1 MNVSFGVYPEAWLRM
16 QAQEVERGLARR
28 PDAERDARPVGG
40 RGWEAVRWWKKD
52 LRVSQQTQVTA
63 D

>member
-1 MNVSFGVYPEAWLRM
+1 M